1 MSKKVI
7 EDTEVFIY
15 GPCIELRMKGQH
27 ESELGT
33 LIQQTN
39 WPQIRDF
46 IDKELGLEPKASRTL
61 SRKEALAYAHD
72 HRA

>member
-15 GPCIELRMKGQH
+15 GPCIEMRMKGQH

-39 WPQIRDF
+39 WPEIRDY
-46 IDKELGLEPKASRTL
+46 IDKELGLEPKAD
-61 SRKEALAYAHD
+61 ALFQ
-72 HRA
+72 RAFDCSAQ

>member
-1 MSKKVI
+1 MI

-39 WPQIRDF
+39 WPQIRDY
-46 IDKELGLEPKASRTL
+46 IDKELGEPTAHRTL
-61 SRKEALAYAHD
+61 RRLLDFLEDDTDQTPEKT
-72 HRA
+72 